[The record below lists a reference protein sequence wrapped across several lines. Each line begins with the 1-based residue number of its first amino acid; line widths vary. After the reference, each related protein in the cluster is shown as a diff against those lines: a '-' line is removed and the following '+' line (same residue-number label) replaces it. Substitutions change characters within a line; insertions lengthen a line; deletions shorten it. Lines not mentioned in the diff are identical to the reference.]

1 MKRKSTPKPAP
12 PGALAL
18 NNAVESPTWGSRVMR
33 VLGALRQDGWQ
44 STLGGLGSRGD
55 RGRPESLAFIEQRAL
70 TDYELTN
77 AYRNLWLV
85 RRLVEARPEEALR
98 EGFGVE
104 HDKIPEFDRLNYG
117 GYHSEGAFERA
128 LRMAELKGGAGVYVG
143 YANVTSPEQLLEPAP
158 VDAGQQP
165 IAFLETF
172 DRFQLQAQERDRDT
186 YSPTF
191 DQATVW
197 QVDGT
202 RRSGMR
208 FHTSRLIKFKGA
220 PLGGDLGL
228 TEQDRDWGDSTLQAV
243 WADVQRY
250 GVFWQSV
257 AHLMQLSSIGVMS
270 IQGLVDMLASQ
281 NQDVAQARVDLLNE
295 SMSLTRLMLLDAGK
309 GEEYHREAVSFTD
322 MPALLQEVQLATAG
336 AFKMPAT
343 KLFGRAP
350 AGMNAT
356 GDSDMRN
363 WYDEVACYQQR
374 QVKPG
379 LTQLLGITDGVDE
392 IEFKPLW
399 QESERECAE
408 TRKITIDANERLWS
422 MGVVS
427 PEEIRKSMHDG
438 KPIEELMSGAPPEEA
453 GPVQQANAQ
462 APKPDPFADPDAEEP
477 PAKPDP
483 EVKTDAAPAREP
495 APTIVVNVPPQ
506 PAPVQVPTAAEVA
519 DELERRHGLK
529 SD

>member
-12 PGALAL
+12 QGALVRADS
-18 NNAVESPTWGSRVMR
+18 VESPTWGSRVMR
-33 VLGALRQDGWQ
+33 LLGAFRQDGWQ

-55 RGRPESLAFIEQRAL
+55 RGRPESLAFIEQLPL
-70 TDYELTN
+70 TDHELTN

-98 EGFGVE
+98 EGFGIE
-104 HDKIPEFDRLNYG
+104 EDKIPEFMRLNYG

-128 LRMAELKGGAGVYVG
+128 LRMAELKGGAGVFVG
-143 YANVTSPEQLLEPAP
+143 YANVSSPEQLLEPAP
-158 VDAGQQP
+158 EGPQP

-191 DQATVW
+191 DQPTVW
-197 QVDGT
+197 SVTGT
-202 RRSGMR
+202 RRVGMR
-208 FHTSRLIKFKGA
+208 FHDSRLIKFKGA
-220 PLGGDLGL
+220 PLAGDLGL
-228 TEQDRDWGDSTLQAV
+228 TEQDRDWGDSVLQAV

-270 IQGLVDMLASQ
+270 ISGLVDMLSSQ
-281 NQDVAQARVDLLNE
+281 NQDVARDRVDLLNE

-356 GDSDMRN
+356 GESDLRN
-363 WYDEVACYQQR
+363 WYDEVEGYRQR
-374 QVKPG
+374 QVKPR
-379 LTQLLGITDGVDE
+379 LAELLERTDGITDE
-392 IEFKPLW
+392 LEFEPLW
-399 QESERECAE
+399 QPTEAE
-408 TRKITIDANERLWS
+408 MAATRKVNIDANERLWS

-427 PEEIRKSMHDG
+427 PEEIRKSMYE
-438 KPIEELMSGAPPEEA
+438 KKCIEELMSGAPPEEA
-453 GPVQQANAQ
+453 GPVQQANAKPQ
-462 APKPDPFADPDAEEP
+462 PVAPGATGEP
-477 PAKPDP
+477 PAEPDP
-483 EVKTDAAPAREP
+483 EKDPEP
-495 APTIVVNVPPQ
+495 PT
-506 PAPVQVPTAAEVA
+506 E
-519 DELERRHGLK
+519 D
-529 SD
+529 

>member
-1 MKRKSTPKPAP
+1 MKSKRGAP
-12 PGALAL
+12 SSAKMKGRLVRSDS
-18 NNAVESPTWGSRVMR
+18 VESPTWGSRVMR

-44 STLGGLGSRGD
+44 STLGGLGGRGD
-55 RGRPESLAFIEQRAL
+55 RGRPDSLAFIEQLPL

-104 HDKIPEFDRLNYG
+104 PDDVPEFMRLNYE

-128 LRMAELKGGAGVYVG
+128 LRMAELKGGAGVFVG
-143 YANVTSPEQLLEPAP
+143 YANATGPEELLLPAP
-158 VDAGQQP
+158 EGAPV
-165 IAFLETF
+165 AFLETF
-172 DRFQLQAQERDRDT
+172 DRFQLTGQDRDFDTHSPTYGQAQT
-186 YSPTF
+186 W
-191 DQATVW
+191 TVT
-197 QVDGT
+197 GN

-208 FHTSRLIKFKGA
+208 FHTSRMIKFKGA
-220 PLGGDLGL
+220 PLGGDLSL
-228 TEQDRDWGDSTLQAV
+228 TEQERDWGDSALQAV
-243 WADVQRY
+243 WQDVQRY

-257 AHLMQLSSIGVMS
+257 SHLMQLSSVGVMS
-270 IQGLVDMLASQ
+270 ISGLVDMLASQ
-281 NQDVAQARVDLLNE
+281 NQDVARDRVDLINE
-295 SMSLTRLMLLDAGK
+295 SMSLTRILLLDASK

-343 KLFGRAP
+343 KLFGRSP

-356 GDSDMRN
+356 GEADTRG
-363 WYDEVACYQQR
+363 WYDECASYQQR

-379 LTQLLGITDGVDE
+379 LGRLLEIADGIKPED

-427 PEEIRKSMHDG
+427 VEEIRKSMHEG
-438 KPIEELMSGAPPEEA
+438 KPIEESMVGAPPEQPDVKVPGFGGSFEPEPKDENA
-453 GPVQQANAQ
+453 DVDPNAPPV
-462 APKPDPFADPDAEEP
+462 P
-477 PAKPDP
+477 
-483 EVKTDAAPAREP
+483 
-495 APTIVVNVPPQ
+495 
-506 PAPVQVPTAAEVA
+506 
-519 DELERRHGLK
+519 RR
-529 SD
+529 S